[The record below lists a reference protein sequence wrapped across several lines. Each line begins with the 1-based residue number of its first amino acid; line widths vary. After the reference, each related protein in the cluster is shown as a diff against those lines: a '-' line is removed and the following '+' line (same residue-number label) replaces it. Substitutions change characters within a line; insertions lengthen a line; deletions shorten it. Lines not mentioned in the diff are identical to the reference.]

1 METSES
7 TMIHNLWDAAKPV
20 IRRKFIALQAYYR
33 KQGKVQINNLT
44 LYLKKLKNVHTKPKV
59 RMKE

>member
-1 METSES
+1 METSEN

-20 IRRKFIALQAYYR
+20 IKRKFIALQAYYR

-44 LYLKKLKNVHTKPKV
+44 LYPKKLKKSTYKPKV